1 VNILNIIRDKH
12 SLVYKGI
19 LYFFSVVVIAYFLPS
34 SNKFTRSSVIGL
46 KTWPY
51 DNLVAE
57 SDLFI
62 KKNES
67 LIKSENRA
75 IRESSPLY
83 FTMRN
88 EEKDRNLA
96 ELKAEIASG
105 GQTSILRTVL
115 SLLDT
120 VYSKGVIEKV
130 ENDLHPKSIFIITN
144 GYAEQ
149 ENYYN
154 FFTVD
159 SAVSYFNRAVINNP
173 DQDIILDN
181 CIKYLAINVFF
192 DRNTTTK
199 NLNENLQ
206 NTSLYKT
213 NFKKGDVLIRQM
225 EDITPEKREIL
236 DAYLSQQSNS
246 SKNATIENISGRL
259 LLAATVLAI
268 LMLYLAF
275 FRKTIFGQNGH
286 VTFIFL
292 VVLFTTV
299 IANKVSVYG
308 TLFFWSVPFALVPVL
323 IRIFFDSRTA
333 LFTFLISIIIG
344 SFFATDKFQFVF
356 IQLITGMGTVFSVA
370 EMQKRKAL
378 LASAVVVLLFYMA
391 AFISYNLINGNEKVL
406 VQKLFY
412 LPFLVSS
419 TLILLA
425 YPLIY
430 LAEKLFGFISDFTLM
445 ELCDLNAPLLREL
458 SQKVPGTFQHSL
470 QVANLAEEAIFHIG
484 GNSLLIRAGAMYH
497 DIGKME
503 NPRYFTENQIGEIN
517 PHAEILPEESAK
529 IIIAHVIKGIEKAKL
544 YKLPEQ
550 VIDFIR
556 THHGTTTVGFFLN
569 NFKKEHE
576 GEAINEDAFRYHGP
590 IPFSKETAV
599 LMMAD
604 GVEAA
609 SRSLKKYDA
618 MAINDLVDRI
628 IDYKVKEN
636 QFINADITFKDI
648 TIVKKI
654 FKKRLMNMYH
664 VRIEYPR

>member
-1 VNILNIIRDKH
+1 MINVIRDKH
-12 SLVYKGI
+12 SLVYKGM
-19 LYFFSVVVIAYFLPS
+19 LYFFSMVLIAYFLPS
-34 SNKFTRSSVIGL
+34 HTRFTRSSIVGL

-51 DNLVAE
+51 EDLVAE

-62 KKNES
+62 KKSES
-67 LIKSENRA
+67 AIRNENRL
-75 IRESSPLY
+75 IRQSSPLY
-83 FTMRN
+83 FVIRN
-88 EEKDRNLA
+88 DEKDRQMSALRT
-96 ELKAEIASG
+96 EIASG
-105 GQTSILRTVL
+105 GQTQILRTVQR
-115 SLLDT
+115 LLDT
-120 VYSKGVIEKV
+120 VYEKGVIEAV
-130 ENDLHPKSIFIITN
+130 DESLHPGSVFVIAN

-149 ENYYN
+149 ENYFN

-159 SAVSYFNRAVINNP
+159 SAIAYFHRSVSTNP
-173 DQDIILDN
+173 DQDLILDN
-181 CIKYLAINVFF
+181 CIRFLSINVFF
-192 DRNTTTK
+192 DRSTTQK
-199 NLNENLQ
+199 NLDENLR
-206 NTSLYKT
+206 NTSLYKA

-225 EDITPEKREIL
+225 EDITNDKKEVI
-236 DAYLSQQSNS
+236 DTYLSQQAGAKASTW
-246 SKNATIENISGRL
+246 KNVLGRL

-275 FRKTIFGQNGH
+275 FRKIIFGQNGY

-292 VVLFTTV
+292 VVVVTV
-299 IANKVSVYG
+299 AVANRVSIYG
-308 TLFFWSVPFALVPVL
+308 TLFFWSIPFALVPVV

-333 LFTFLISIIIG
+333 LFTFLITILLA

-378 LASAVVVLLFYMA
+378 LASAIVVLVFYLA
-391 AFISYNLINGNEKVL
+391 AFVSFNLIAENEKVL
-406 VQKLFY
+406 TQKLFY
-412 LPFLVSS
+412 LPFLISS

-425 YPLIY
+425 YPFIF

-517 PHAEILPEESAK
+517 PHAEIPPEESAR
-529 IIIAHVIKGIEKAKL
+529 IIISHVIKGVEKAKL

-569 NFKKEHE
+569 NFKKEHQ
-576 GEAINEDAFRYHGP
+576 GETVNEEAFRYHGP

-618 MAINDLVDRI
+618 LTINDLVDRI

-636 QFINADITFKDI
+636 QFINADITFRDI

>member
-1 VNILNIIRDKH
+1 MNILNLIRDKH
-12 SLVYKGI
+12 SLVYKAL
-19 LYFFSVVVIAYFLPS
+19 LYFFSVAIIAYFLPS
-34 SNKFTRSSVIGL
+34 NTKFTRSSVVGL

-51 DNLVAE
+51 ENLVAE
-57 SDLFI
+57 SDIFV
-62 KKNES
+62 KKNEA
-67 LIKSENRA
+67 LIRSENRS

-83 FTMRN
+83 FTINN
-88 EEKDRNLA
+88 EERDKNLA
-96 ELKAEIASG
+96 ELKAGIAAG
-105 GQTSILRTVL
+105 GQSSILKTAMQ
-115 SLLDT
+115 LLDS
-120 VYSKGVIEKV
+120 VYNKGVIETV
-130 ENDLHPKSIFIITN
+130 EGDLHPKSIFIVSN

-149 ENYYN
+149 ESYYN

-159 SAVSYFNRAVINNP
+159 SAIAYFHRAVASNP

-181 CIKYLAINVFF
+181 CINYLAITVFF
-192 DRNTTTK
+192 DRNTTNK

-206 NTSLYKT
+206 STSLYKA
-213 NFKKGDVLIRQM
+213 NYKKGDVLIRQM
-225 EDITPEKREIL
+225 EDITPEKREVI
-236 DAYLSQQSNS
+236 DTYLAQQAGAKSTTWRNVC
-246 SKNATIENISGRL
+246 GRL
-259 LLAATVLAI
+259 LLGATVLAI

-275 FRKTIFGQNGH
+275 FRKNIFGQNGH
-286 VTFIFL
+286 VTFVFL
-292 VVLFTTV
+292 IV
-299 IANKVSVYG
+299 ILSTIVASKVSGYG
-308 TLFFWSVPFALVPVL
+308 TLFFWSIPFALVPVL

-333 LFTFLISIIIG
+333 LFTFLISILLC

-378 LASAVVVLLFYMA
+378 LASAIVVLLFYLA
-391 AFISYNLINGNEKVL
+391 AFVAFNLIYENEKVL
-406 VQKLFY
+406 LQKLFY
-412 LPFLVSS
+412 LPFLISS
-419 TLILLA
+419 MLILLA
-425 YPLIY
+425 YPFIF

-484 GNSLLIRAGAMYH
+484 GNSLLVRAGAMYH

-517 PHAEILPEESAK
+517 PHAEILPEESAR
-529 IIIAHVIKGIEKAKL
+529 IIISHVIKGVEKAKL

-569 NFKKEHE
+569 NFRKEHE
-576 GEAINEDAFRYHGP
+576 GETVNEDAFRYQGP

-618 MAINDLVDRI
+618 MAINDLVDRM